1 MVVFRVLEWREIIL
15 NIKWTKLAKLPLF
28 ISMLETFGMTP
39 VNVCV
44 SMIMIYHV
52 SIETEY
58 YVC

>member
-1 MVVFRVLEWREIIL
+1 ML

-28 ISMLETFGMTP
+28 ISMLETFGMAL
-39 VNVCV
+39 VYVCV

-52 SIETEY
+52 SIDTEC